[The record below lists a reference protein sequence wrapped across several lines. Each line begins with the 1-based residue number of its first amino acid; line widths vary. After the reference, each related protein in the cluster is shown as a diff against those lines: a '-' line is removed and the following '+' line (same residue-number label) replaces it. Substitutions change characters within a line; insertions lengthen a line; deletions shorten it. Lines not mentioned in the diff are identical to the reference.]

1 MTGYINI
8 SQMKAAVLDKTIEIL
23 IFKCYLQQTTCLEN
37 MTGYINISQN
47 ESSDIRQNDRNFN
60 IQKFL
65 QQSNCLENMT
75 GYIIISQKKTF
86 VSDTTIEILHS
97 NIINNNK
104 NLLLLQFVILTFL
117 KQIFHKNYYTFLL
130 VNLSLLRFHTR
141 LLKVNFLEFNL
152 KYLKL

>member
-23 IFKCYLQQTTCLEN
+23 IFKCYLQQTT
-37 MTGYINISQN
+37 
-47 ESSDIRQNDRNFN
+47 
-60 IQKFL
+60 
-65 QQSNCLENMT
+65 CLENMT

>member
-1 MTGYINI
+1 
-8 SQMKAAVLDKTIEIL
+8 
-23 IFKCYLQQTTCLEN
+23 